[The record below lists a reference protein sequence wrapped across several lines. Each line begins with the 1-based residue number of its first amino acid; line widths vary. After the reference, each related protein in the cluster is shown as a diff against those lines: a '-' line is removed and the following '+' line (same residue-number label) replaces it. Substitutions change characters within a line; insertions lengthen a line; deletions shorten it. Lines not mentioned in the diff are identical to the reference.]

1 MDLMSRI
8 PAEILQK
15 MLAPGRTAIQ
25 QLRRPSPGAVIPI
38 SRAGWQSAVADA
50 EVADGVRRVATALSH
65 CDNSGLV
72 SSAKL
77 LRTAVQDTVDSVTA
91 MAQDLWCL
99 DAFDACGGRGTA
111 LLDALA
117 DVCTIGLDVAGGFAP
132 ATEVQAA
139 WQVAEGRLADVLAI
153 ADRHVFTDDPC
164 QAAFGVPIDSLH
176 DARGIFSRHRLLSKY
191 YGRYPQLQWRVN
203 SVLSVLSSSPPDL
216 LDALAPAE
224 ALVLT
229 DRPLIALRTA
239 IRIKDLLLSKLDDDA
254 EQLAQPLRA
263 LKLEVDRSAT
273 SHAGM
278 VRVGEQLRSA
288 ETASDRA
295 ALTLDLYRR
304 VIEGQLRPWSWA
316 LLQILGRRG
325 MKVPEVS
332 SLRDQLLSERSPLL
346 RDAAEAILPV
356 ARNAAAHEDYVW
368 DDNQRMLRVGDA
380 TVSIA
385 DLEAAFSRA
394 YAFMAGA
401 ECAWRCARTESR
413 EFARLLDTEDPPGGV
428 RAINA
433 RRAIDHF
440 GTNGL
445 AVRKWFID
453 GDMLSILLDGLPPSS
468 INPCFQ
474 ATMWASRHLTD
485 VNRFVVKL
493 SGRDIPAMDLGR
505 RPLDACF
512 MVWKEASVSFSVMPT
527 STFLP
532 ANAWARLAVELPD
545 KAMQAIAWLA
555 VNDAFHAYLDAEEQ
569 HGPLSERV
577 ATLNSRLHLIG
588 TAVAATLTTL
598 PVEMVRPLEEI
609 FELVTAAASW
619 NLPASIGLSSV
630 PAADLEFR
638 IRKLYMSYPVPAILP
653 TVDARPLDW
662 VDEIES
668 SGTDS

>member
-1 MDLMSRI
+1 
-8 PAEILQK
+8 

-38 SRAGWQSAVADA
+38 SREGWQSSVADA
-50 EVADGVRRVATALSH
+50 EVADGVRRVAMALSD
-65 CDNSGLV
+65 CANSGLV

-77 LRTAVQDTVDSVTA
+77 LRTAVQDTVDSVVA

-99 DAFDACGGRGTA
+99 DAFDACGGRGVA

-139 WQVAEGRLADVLAI
+139 WHVAEGRLADVLAI

-164 QAAFGVPIDSLH
+164 QAAFGVPVDSLH
-176 DARGIFSRHRLLSKY
+176 DARGIFSRHRLLSEY

-203 SVLSVLSSSPPDL
+203 SVLSVLTSSPPDL

-254 EQLAQPLRA
+254 EKLAQPLRA

-325 MKVPEVS
+325 MKAPEVS

-356 ARNAAAHEDYVW
+356 ARNAAAHEDYMW
-368 DDNQRMLRVGDA
+368 DNNRKMLRVGDA
-380 TVSIA
+380 TVPIT
-385 DLEAAFSRA
+385 DLEA
-394 YAFMAGA
+394 
-401 ECAWRCARTESR
+401 
-413 EFARLLDTEDPPGGV
+413 
-428 RAINA
+428 
-433 RRAIDHF
+433 
-440 GTNGL
+440 
-445 AVRKWFID
+445 
-453 GDMLSILLDGLPPSS
+453 
-468 INPCFQ
+468 
-474 ATMWASRHLTD
+474 
-485 VNRFVVKL
+485 
-493 SGRDIPAMDLGR
+493 
-505 RPLDACF
+505 
-512 MVWKEASVSFSVMPT
+512 
-527 STFLP
+527 
-532 ANAWARLAVELPD
+532 
-545 KAMQAIAWLA
+545 
-555 VNDAFHAYLDAEEQ
+555 
-569 HGPLSERV
+569 
-577 ATLNSRLHLIG
+577 
-588 TAVAATLTTL
+588 
-598 PVEMVRPLEEI
+598 
-609 FELVTAAASW
+609 
-619 NLPASIGLSSV
+619 
-630 PAADLEFR
+630 
-638 IRKLYMSYPVPAILP
+638 
-653 TVDARPLDW
+653 
-662 VDEIES
+662 
-668 SGTDS
+668 